1 MKKLALILLLIL
13 SVISCKKEEEY
24 DDDMVVIKGKT
35 GSESKNGENESATKG
50 ASLADAARVVVVTGV
65 RYTVVDI
72 VNNSFSTDA
81 PMGGATALI
90 FVDSENRYIGN
101 LHVSGLNILPLVK
114 LSDGANTVIDLSTL
128 TLFGTSVIPAN
139 NPIGQEILIN
149 DDDIEF
155 LKETGS
161 YYEAISK
168 NLDAD
173 NDGVL
178 DIFTGKQLFVNTEY
192 DVTAGVFGLNTAP
205 PDIIDST
212 SLEIHYGL
220 RVSGTKKILPAN
232 PQHTLSGPEGSPHDD
247 IIPGGYYY
255 GDACECFDASFGRE
269 GQIIGDSQ
277 LRPPFGKGIYTFSI
291 DGINDFTLFYSS
303 ISAKYFFLLAVPR
316 VMTTPEGIITRV
328 LIDYMLPDGTPVDH
342 TKFLTT
348 LRLHFDDTPAQET
361 IHWEGSIF
369 DLTNPLPDFKNV
381 ELSKPVSLNS
391 ITDISILYTD
401 LTGNIY
407 AIRWTKPLN

>member
-1 MKKLALILLLIL
+1 MKKLALILVLIL
-13 SVISCKKEEEY
+13 SVISCQKEEEEHQ
-24 DDDMVVIKGKT
+24 DNMVVIKGTIGT
-35 GSESKNGENESATKG
+35 GSKESGKGMESKGG
-50 ASLADAARVVVVTGV
+50 SLAEAARVVVVTGV
-65 RYTVVDI
+65 RYVVVDI

-81 PMGGATALI
+81 PIGGATALI

-128 TLFGTSVIPAN
+128 TLFETNVIPAN

-149 DDDIEF
+149 NADIEF

-161 YYEAISK
+161 YYEAIAK

-178 DIFTGKQLFVNTEY
+178 DIFTGKQLFMNTEF
-192 DVTAGVFGLNTAP
+192 DVTGGKFGLNTSP
-205 PDIIDST
+205 PEVKDST
-212 SLEIHYGL
+212 ALEIRYGL
-220 RVSGTKKILPAN
+220 RVSGFKKILPAV
-232 PQHTLSGPEGSPHDD
+232 PQHTLSGPEGNPHDN
-247 IIPGGYYY
+247 IIQGGYYY
-255 GDACECFDASFGRE
+255 GEQCECFDASFGRE
-269 GQIIGDSQ
+269 DQIIGDGP

-291 DGINDFTLFYSS
+291 DGINKFTLFYSS

-316 VMTTPEGIITRV
+316 VMTTPDGIITRV

-342 TKFLTT
+342 SKYITT
-348 LRLHFDDTPAQET
+348 LRIHFDDSPAQET

-369 DLTNPLPDFKNV
+369 DLTNPLPDFQNV
-381 ELSKPVSLNS
+381 ELSKPVNLSS

-401 LTGNIY
+401 LVGNIY
-407 AIRWTKPLN
+407 AIKWIKP

>member
-1 MKKLALILLLIL
+1 MKKLVLILALLV
-13 SVISCKKEEEY
+13 SVIACNKEEEERQ
-24 DDDMVVIKGKT
+24 DNMVVIRGIIGT
-35 GSESKNGENESATKG
+35 GSKDGGEGIDSKAG
-50 ASLADAARVVVVTGV
+50 SLADAARVVVVTGV
-65 RYTVVDI
+65 RYVIVDI

-81 PMGGATALI
+81 PIGGATALI
-90 FVDSENRYIGN
+90 FVDSENKYIGN

-128 TLFGTSVIPAN
+128 TLFGTNVIPAN
-139 NPIGQEILIN
+139 NPIGEEILIN
-149 DDDIEF
+149 DADIEF

-161 YYEAISK
+161 YYEAIAK

-173 NDGVL
+173 NDGIL
-178 DIFTGKQLFVNTEY
+178 DIFTGKQLFVNTEF

-205 PDIIDST
+205 LDVIDST

-220 RVSGTKKILPAN
+220 RVSGFKKILPALPN
-232 PQHTLSGPEGSPHDD
+232 HTLSGPEGNPHDD
-247 IIPGGYYY
+247 IIKGGYYY

-269 GQIIGDSQ
+269 DQVIGDGPV
-277 LRPPFGKGIYTFSI
+277 RPPFGKGIYTFTI
-291 DGINDFTLFYSS
+291 DGINNFTLYYSS

-328 LIDYMLPDGTPVDH
+328 MIDYMLPDGTPVDH
-342 TKFLTT
+342 SKYLTT
-348 LRLHFDDTPAQET
+348 LRLHFDNSPAQET

-369 DLTNPLPDFKNV
+369 DTTNPLPDFQNV
-381 ELSKPVSLNS
+381 ELSKPVSLSS

-401 LTGNIY
+401 LVGNIY
-407 AIRWTKPLN
+407 AIKWIKP